1 MSRRKRRRKREA
13 FADAMRSLPFRPR
26 CRPTGADRHGPA
38 AGEGAA
44 PGAANVAT
52 SVSFVNASRP
62 CGTSMREPPTDA
74 DDDRSCACDGTAKRP
89 LERQLGRISRFN
101 THRPVA
107 NAASRR
113 GLSSRRRRNA
123 CRLHQLHERG
133 MLCRD
138 KQTERTK
145 QPIAITTSPVRRPG
159 DFVLPWR
166 SWPLRY
172 QLPCQDCGLRLPV
185 TTFDCARR

>member
-62 CGTSMREPPTDA
+62 CATSMREPPTDA

-138 KQTERTK
+138 KQTEGQSSRSQSPHRQFGGRETLSSHGAHGHCDTSSHART
-145 QPIAITTSPVRRPG
+145 AG
-159 DFVLPWR
+159 
-166 SWPLRY
+166 
-172 QLPCQDCGLRLPV
+172 
-185 TTFDCARR
+185 

>member
-1 MSRRKRRRKREA
+1 MSRRKRRLKREA
-13 FADAMRSLPFRPR
+13 FAYAMRSLPFRPR

-101 THRPVA
+101 THRPALPRPRAVA
-107 NAASRR
+107 DLAQ
-113 GLSSRRRRNA
+113 G
-123 CRLHQLHERG
+123 G
-133 MLCRD
+133 
-138 KQTERTK
+138 
-145 QPIAITTSPVRRPG
+145 G
-159 DFVLPWR
+159 
-166 SWPLRY
+166 
-172 QLPCQDCGLRLPV
+172 
-185 TTFDCARR
+185 